1 MDLNA
6 DEWFLPMDSDIW
18 GTIGFSP
25 GASWR
30 SGVVIPFFK
39 KIDFYIFWPQW
50 VFAVARGLALV
61 AVHRLLTEWPLLL
74 WSTGCRQVGFRS
86 CSSQALECRFSSCG
100 ARAQLPCGM

>member
-1 MDLNA
+1 MVSTDGFRHLG
-6 DEWFLPMDSDIW
+6 DHRIQSRGLMEEWGGD
-18 GTIGFSP
+18 T
-25 GASWR
+25 
-30 SGVVIPFFK
+30 FFK

-61 AVHRLLTEWPLLL
+61 AVRRLLTEWPLLL